1 MFCWPC
7 ISIHPCNKNQ
17 LDALFIL
24 SLFRQLTATCFGHIY
39 RPLSGGIMYTYSNW
53 YVLCFSVDWLL
64 ANRESTEKHKTYQ
77 LLAQHIPNVSYVLC
91 FSVDCWPTESQ
102 LKSTKRTNFWHN
114 TYQMFYMWC
123 AFQLTV
129 YWPTESQLKST
140 KRTNF
145 WHNTYQM
152 FYMCCAFQLTVCWP
166 TDSRPKST
174 KRTNCGHNPY
184 QLLYIYSIPPDDRLQ
199 ILPKHVEVDWRNK
212 LRIYSASSWFLS
224 HIQ

>member
-114 TYQMFYMWC
+114 TYQCFICDVLFIWLSVGQQRVNWKAQNVPIFGTTHTKCFTCVVLFSWLSVGQQTVDRKAQNVPIVGTTRTSCCIY
-123 AFQLTV
+123 TV
-129 YWPTESQLKST
+129 YLLMIGYKY
-140 KRTNF
+140 
-145 WHNTYQM
+145 YQNM
-152 FYMCCAFQLTVCWP
+152 
-166 TDSRPKST
+166 
-174 KRTNCGHNPY
+174 
-184 QLLYIYSIPPDDRLQ
+184 
-199 ILPKHVEVDWRNK
+199 
-212 LRIYSASSWFLS
+212 
-224 HIQ
+224 